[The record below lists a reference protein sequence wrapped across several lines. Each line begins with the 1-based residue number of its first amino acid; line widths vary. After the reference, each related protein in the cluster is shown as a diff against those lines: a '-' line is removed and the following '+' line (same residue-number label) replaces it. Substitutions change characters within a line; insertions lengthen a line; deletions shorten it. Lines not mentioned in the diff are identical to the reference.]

1 MNQSTF
7 QRFDLEGN
15 PVNWPGVPGPNELQ
29 NITFENGPAWAF
41 SDTFTLTCPNGETT
55 APIEYGAESQ
65 EISAHIKAGLEAKCG
80 GTFFVEGGFFN
91 QRVSF
96 EGTFAETNVPKMTC
110 TRVTGA
116 GNCEINSEQNGASGT
131 NALHVECFQF
141 SCSSIA
147 VDNSGGPN
155 QGVIYV
161 GTSSGGFGGHVQVFL
176 PDGTNVGPITNIP
189 GDPVYGT
196 EAPCGVAVDSDGN
209 LYVTHSEGQIAF
221 TFVDRY
227 APLEWATH
235 HQQTVPAT
243 GTIRPL
249 DFNSPCRTAVDSDKS
264 LVISSGSGGETGI
277 LHRFAP
283 DSFGPPEEPFTP
295 GTSSSIISGARGPAV
310 DPSNDDIYVG
320 LSGKIARFDSSDSL
334 IEEFGEGELENE
346 VGAVAVNGQSGKIYV
361 TDGRFGPREIK
372 IYKSIPVPDALTQD
386 ATGVLH
392 SEAVLHG
399 HIDPA
404 GAGEITGC
412 EFQYVK
418 DSLYNASKF
427 ASATS
432 VPCSPGPPQA
442 SATDVSASISGL
454 AIEEGFHFRL
464 RATDANGTSNG
475 AVKTFK
481 TRSVLDIKTEAAT
494 NVAPRS
500 VTLNGSFTGESQPT
514 EYFYEWGT
522 NQSYGN
528 LTPTQTLPSPSGAT
542 QAPQA
547 LPGLE
552 LETLYHYRIIAKN
565 SLGTSK
571 GEDMTFTTLPA
582 VTALETKPATSLDLE
597 SITLNAEFHGDG
609 LDTKYYFE
617 YGLTTAEENETP
629 EEDAGVTSGAT
640 PIAFELEE
648 FNGFRTY
655 HYRIVAINSFGKTKG
670 QEMTFVAPDPLK
682 PGIEGTRTRLD
693 HADHGDRLDRCQPE
707 PLGNDLP
714 LRVGRNAGIR
724 DPDLVRRTDR
734 RPRRRTDS
742 GRRGTHRPDARDGLS
757 LPGGRGELQGDDER
771 RRRDFHH
778 PRPAPDRLDR
788 LRIGGQDECALQRPR
803 IRRGKPDESQLPV
816 RDHHRLRPGHGRGR
830 DRRRTA
836 FPQSRRRRQQP
847 DPGHHLPLP
856 DRRDQPVRDDLRARS
871 DLHHRGGTAGPEAIG
886 RMR

>member
-1 MNQSTF
+1 M
-7 QRFDLEGN
+7 
-15 PVNWPGVPGPNELQ
+15 
-29 NITFENGPAWAF
+29 
-41 SDTFTLTCPNGETT
+41 
-55 APIEYGAESQ
+55 
-65 EISAHIKAGLEAKCG
+65 
-80 GTFFVEGGFFN
+80 
-91 QRVSF
+91 
-96 EGTFAETNVPKMTC
+96 
-110 TRVTGA
+110 
-116 GNCEINSEQNGASGT
+116 
-131 NALHVECFQF
+131 
-141 SCSSIA
+141 
-147 VDNSGGPN
+147 
-155 QGVIYV
+155 
-161 GTSSGGFGGHVQVFL
+161 
-176 PDGTNVGPITNIP
+176 
-189 GDPVYGT
+189 
-196 EAPCGVAVDSDGN
+196 
-209 LYVTHSEGQIAF
+209 
-221 TFVDRY
+221 
-227 APLEWATH
+227 
-235 HQQTVPAT
+235 
-243 GTIRPL
+243 
-249 DFNSPCRTAVDSDKS
+249 
-264 LVISSGSGGETGI
+264 ISSGSGGETGI

-283 DSFGPPEEPFTP
+283 DSFGPPAKPYTA
-295 GTSSSIISGARGPAV
+295 GTSTSIVSGARGPAV

-334 IEEFGEGELENE
+334 IEEFGEGELQNE

-372 IYKSIPVPDALTQD
+372 IYKSIVVPDALTQD

-432 VPCSPGPPQA
+432 VPCSPAAPQA
-442 SATDVSASISGL
+442 SATDVSASVSGL

-500 VTLNGSFTGESQPT
+500 VTLNGSFTGEGSAT

-542 QAPQA
+542 QASQA

-571 GEDMTFTTLPA
+571 GEDMTFTTHPA

-682 PGIEGTRTRLD
+682 PGIEGTELVSITPTTATVSTDVNPNHWETIYLFEWGETREYGTQTSFGEPIGGLD
-693 HADHGDRLDRCQPE
+693 NE
-707 PLGNDLP
+707 PIQ
-714 LRVGRNAGIR
+714 VGEELTGLTPGTVYHFRAVAANF
-724 DPDLVRRTDR
+724 
-734 RPRRRTDS
+734 
-742 GRRGTHRPDARDGLS
+742 RGTTNGEDVVFTTPALPRVDSTASESVGKTSAHFSGLVS
-757 LPGGRGELQGDDER
+757 AGASPTKVSFQYGTTTAYGQG
-771 RRRDFHH
+771 
-778 PRPAPDRLDR
+778 
-788 LRIGGQDECALQRPR
+788 
-803 IRRGKPDESQLPV
+803 
-816 RDHHRLRPGHGRGR
+816 
-830 DRRRTA
+830 T
-836 FPQSRRRRQQP
+836 
-847 DPGHHLPLP
+847 
-856 DRRDQPVRDDLRARS
+856 
-871 DLHHRGGTAGPEAIG
+871 PEVAIG
-886 RMR
+886 EELLSHKVDADVSSLTPGTTYHFRIAATNQFGTTYGPDQTFTTVAEPPGQTPSAECDQLSRKAKKKEDQAKSKRSKAAKASGKKAKALRREAKSLSKQAAKLNQEANACRSTSGGSGK